1 MGTKAGRLLVG
12 IALSVQVAVAQD
24 EDGFLGIFNA
34 NPTLIDSISNEVGTL
49 TSDLS
54 TRSIVGP
61 TENSKWQL
69 EGPVVVSEDGQVLGR
84 LSTVD
89 VATTSLFNETILEQV
104 PYSLRCEACIGS
116 LNDDF
121 STRGPRIYDSQS
133 ATYKALFK
141 EVFEYESIQWKR

>member
-89 VATTSLFNETILEQV
+89 VATTSLFN
-104 PYSLRCEACIGS
+104 
-116 LNDDF
+116 DDP
-121 STRGPRIYDSQS
+121 G
-133 ATYKALFK
+133 AGALLPS
-141 EVFEYESIQWKR
+141 V